1 MYQIYGTMLCKDCVA
16 CVDALKAT
24 GVAFAFHDIGNDL
37 DNLKVFLR
45 LRDQSPLFDEVKS
58 NLAARLAEEVGSV
71 TPEQRKT
78 IMMEDVL

>member
-16 CVDALKAT
+16 CVDALKAS

-58 NLAARLAEEVGSV
+58 RGAIGVPCMRKRLWSLTVSF
-71 TPEQRKT
+71 
-78 IMMEDVL
+78 